1 MNVLSATGSGENGS
15 GERQERLLQLR
26 RIYLRIF
33 APGEALPEPAGDE
46 ADPLCRAPYCGELG
60 DDVFATIWVRVTFAH
75 EP

>member
-1 MNVLSATGSGENGS
+1 MNVLAATGSGENGS

-46 ADPLCRAPYCGELG
+46 ADPALSSALLR
-60 DDVFATIWVRVTFAH
+60 RVPGFPAADSRSR
-75 EP
+75 